1 MGLTATE
8 PQSGEVVDNP
18 RRWSAAL
25 AERLSRGYRRP
36 KKWGELRSCDV
47 VWTTFLP
54 PLIPLQSHFHP
65 TPNRVKTTSR
75 APRLTSFFFT
85 YLPLAPLLRCGRQG
99 LSTTSPL
106 RGSQAVS
113 HMLYTAIR
121 HRHSLRGATDCH
133 GNTRCRLKPFG
144 IRRHCIW
151 VAKAAY
157 LTITLTP
164 PMI

>member
-75 APRLTSFFFT
+75 APRLRHLGGCGV
-85 YLPLAPLLRCGRQG
+85 YPWLPCCAAVGRG
-99 LSTTSPL
+99 YP
-106 RGSQAVS
+106 
-113 HMLYTAIR
+113 R
-121 HRHSLRGATDCH
+121 HRHSVAPRLSPICYTLPYATGTPSAEQLTATETRGA
-133 GNTRCRLKPFG
+133 
-144 IRRHCIW
+144 
-151 VAKAAY
+151 A
-157 LTITLTP
+157 
-164 PMI
+164 